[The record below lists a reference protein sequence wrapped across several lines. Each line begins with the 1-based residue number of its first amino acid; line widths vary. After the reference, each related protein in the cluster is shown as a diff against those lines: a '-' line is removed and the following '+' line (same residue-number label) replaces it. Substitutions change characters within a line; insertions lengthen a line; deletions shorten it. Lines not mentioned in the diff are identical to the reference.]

1 MENLGFRVRVTRLLV
16 PILVEAN
23 HLPVNSLK
31 AEMRLAILSFTPLA
45 TRVKE
50 SDLPGQILPSSFS
63 TPFVFCL
70 EHHQ

>member
-31 AEMRLAILSFTPLA
+31 AEMRLA
-45 TRVKE
+45 TRIKE

-70 EHHQ
+70 ELHQ